1 MAYVRK
7 TQTLIDDVANTVNS
21 MMQAEMSK
29 QSKANDVSIGTD
41 LHRDIAELYSQE
53 SWKLAP
59 DIKDKMPD
67 EWCKLTDSV
76 DIRFVNGDDYNNVR
90 LELGFPDNA
99 KLKLPPTFNRYSNAI
114 SIEESSCGA
123 LVKEWLAKQHNLDSL
138 RSQTREMFGGIEE
151 QLTKF
156 LGRHASLNTAIK
168 EMPELKL
175 YVPDEYIRKLE
186 QKSTPRTQSPV
197 QSAVEDLDIDLD
209 NITRLAVAHRL
220 TKGAT
225 NE

>member
-7 TQTLIDDVANTVNS
+7 TQMLVDDVANTVNS
-21 MMQAEMSK
+21 MMNTELSNQR
-29 QSKANDVSIGTD
+29 KANDVSIGTD

-53 SWKLAP
+53 AWKLAP

-67 EWCKLTDSV
+67 EWCKLV
-76 DIRFVNGDDYNNVR
+76 DNVEVKFVNGDDYNNIR
-90 LELGFPDNA
+90 LDIGFPDND
-99 KLKLPPTFNRYSNAI
+99 KLKLPPTYNRYHDRLEI
-114 SIEESSCGA
+114 HESSCGV
-123 LVKEWLAKQHNLDSL
+123 LVKEWLVKQHSLDSQ

-197 QSAVEDLDIDLD
+197 QSAVEDLDIDVD
-209 NITRLAVAHRL
+209 NITRLAVAHRM
-220 TKGAT
+220 TKG
-225 NE
+225 E

>member
-7 TQTLIDDVANTVNS
+7 TQTLVDDVANTVNS
-21 MMQAEMSK
+21 MMHAELSK
-29 QSKANDVSIGTD
+29 QKKANDVSIGTD
-41 LHRDIAELYSQE
+41 LHRDIAELYSKE

-67 EWCKLTDSV
+67 EWCKLADSV
-76 DIRFVNGDDYNNVR
+76 EVKFVNGDDYNNIR
-90 LELGFPDNA
+90 IDLGFPDND
-99 KLKLPPTFNRYSNAI
+99 KIKLPPTYNRYHDRLEI
-114 SIEESSCGA
+114 QESSCTA
-123 LVKEWLAKQHNLDSL
+123 LIKEWLVKQHNLDSL
-138 RSQTREMFGGIEE
+138 RSQTRDMFNGIEE

-197 QSAVEDLDIDLD
+197 KSAVEDLDIDID
-209 NITRLAVAHRL
+209 NITRLAVAHRI
-220 TKGAT
+220 TKG
-225 NE
+225 E